1 VYPFDEPE
9 EDVED
14 EDDVVDLEELSMAAS
29 WAFIYAPSFRIIK
42 DGLIGYYVSQ
52 SGDEKKR
59 MRMYRGYVPLSTV
72 VRRCW
77 NRSLGLAQRRRNI
90 RAPLLVAHMPG
101 IVNSCILS
109 IRLPRQRELGEPYK

>member
-9 EDVED
+9 EDVDD

-52 SGDEKKR
+52 SGDEKQR
-59 MRMYRGYVPLSTV
+59 MMRRRMYREYVPLRTVRYHSST
-72 VRRCW
+72 
-77 NRSLGLAQRRRNI
+77 
-90 RAPLLVAHMPG
+90 LLEPFIGVGATSPQHFAH
-101 IVNSCILS
+101 LFW
-109 IRLPRQRELGEPYK
+109 